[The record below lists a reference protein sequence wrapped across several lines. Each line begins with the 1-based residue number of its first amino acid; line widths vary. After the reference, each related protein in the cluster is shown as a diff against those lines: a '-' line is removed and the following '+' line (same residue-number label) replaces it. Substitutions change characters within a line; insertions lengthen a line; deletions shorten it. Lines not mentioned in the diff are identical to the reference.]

1 MSPAAASVRSITV
14 RGSVPPLS
22 LHAWLRFDAIDRLLP
37 PDARTLLEIGAG
49 QGSAGALLSRRFT
62 YVGLEPDEESFR
74 TAVKRIGAAG
84 TVLNKP
90 AETYEP
96 SEPFLIPAA
105 LALEDVDGVA
115 MGRVAYPPDEVE
127 TFDWSP
133 TVLKVYRGTVELT
146 APFEVAA
153 GATPGRRRVTGR
165 MGYQGCT
172 ETLCYPPAEQE
183 VTAFL
188 QVV

>member
-1 MSPAAASVRSITV
+1 MLALQS
-14 RGSVPPLS
+14 
-22 LHAWLRFDAIDRLLP
+22 WLALRARVEPEELAPGEAGRLVVEVTIP
-37 PDARTLLEIGAG
+37 EGCHI
-49 QGSAGALLSRRFT
+49 
-62 YVGLEPDEESFR
+62 ES
-74 TAVKRIGAAG
+74 
-84 TVLNKP
+84 
-90 AETYEP
+90 YEP